1 MELSDYTIA
10 RIYELRAGGHPN
22 AVPAFGGAVN
32 AVLAIERGDFEK
44 FLDCLEAGLSRA
56 SFWGYPDQQE
66 YAKIFCGLC
75 LVDPALL
82 GIQ

>member
-10 RIYELRAGGHPN
+10 RIYELRANGHPN
-22 AVPAFGGAVN
+22 AVPAFGSAVT
-32 AVLAIERGDFEK
+32 ATLAIERGDFEK
-44 FLDCLEAGLSRA
+44 FLECLEFGLSCA
-56 SFWGYPDQQE
+56 GFWGYSDQRE
-66 YAKIFCGLC
+66 YAQIFCGLC